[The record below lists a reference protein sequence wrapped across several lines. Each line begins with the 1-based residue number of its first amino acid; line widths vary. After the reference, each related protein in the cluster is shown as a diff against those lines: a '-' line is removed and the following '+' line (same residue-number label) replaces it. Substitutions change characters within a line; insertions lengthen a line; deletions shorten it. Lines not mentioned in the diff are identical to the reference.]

1 MGESR
6 ILVREGGL
14 EREHGVGRVDSTVKK
29 SRFQGGQG
37 GQATRA
43 SLEKVEGSM
52 SGSVDAKAL
61 QDDLQSLG
69 FTPSLA
75 KPEMGKEV
83 GKRRA
88 RLKDKSE
95 TSQGDSQGR

>member
-6 ILVREGGL
+6 FLARKKGDQSGSMERRGKGGL
-14 EREHGVGRVDSTVKK
+14 HSEGR
-29 SRFQGGQG
+29 RFQGGNG

-43 SLEKVEGSM
+43 SLGDVEGSM
-52 SGSVDAKAL
+52 SGRVDAKAL

-75 KPEMGKEV
+75 KSEMGKEV
-83 GKRRA
+83 GIRSA
-88 RLKDKSE
+88 RS
-95 TSQGDSQGR
+95 